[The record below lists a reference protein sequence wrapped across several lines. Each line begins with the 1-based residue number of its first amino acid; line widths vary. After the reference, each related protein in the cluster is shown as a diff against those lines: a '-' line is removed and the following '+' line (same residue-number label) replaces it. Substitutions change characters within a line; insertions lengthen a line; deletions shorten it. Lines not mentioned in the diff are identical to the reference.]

1 MADLNELKV
10 TLSAFSKLISGNTIY
25 LIPDEYEKVEKI
37 AIEQIRDIF
46 ENGGKNWK
54 GYSAFKDIK

>member
-25 LIPDEYEKVEKI
+25 MQDKEYNKVEKI

-54 GYSAFKDIK
+54 GYNAFKDVK